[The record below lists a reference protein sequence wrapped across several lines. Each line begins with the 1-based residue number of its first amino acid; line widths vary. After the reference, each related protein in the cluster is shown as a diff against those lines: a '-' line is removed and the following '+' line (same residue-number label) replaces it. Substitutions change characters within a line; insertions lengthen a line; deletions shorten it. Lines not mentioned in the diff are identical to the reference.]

1 MTEPVAMQFV
11 PPVSPEDESRANLYG
26 LLARLFYAPPDAN
39 LLTELREAA
48 PPTEEGDGLTAEG
61 AALKAAWGELV
72 AACAGAFPA
81 RLEEEHFQ
89 VFVGVGKAQ
98 VTPYLT
104 AYMGR
109 REGEHPLVRLRGQL
123 ADWGLA
129 RREGAAEP
137 EDHVS
142 ALCETM
148 RWLITRRKAPVE
160 VQRRFFE
167 DYLGS
172 GGERFCSAVT
182 ACEDAKFYRHVARLL
197 QSLLMVEGKAFAI
210 D

>member
-39 LLTELREAA
+39 LLTELRQAA
-48 PPTEEGDGLTAEG
+48 PPPEEGDGLTAEG
-61 AALKAAWGELV
+61 AALKTAWADLV
-72 AACAGAFPA
+72 AACASAFPA

-89 VFVGVGKAQ
+89 VFVGVGKAE
-98 VTPYLT
+98 VTPYMS
-104 AYMGR
+104 AYMQRLDGDN
-109 REGEHPLVRLRGQL
+109 PLVRLRGQL

-148 RWLITRRKAPVE
+148 RWLIVRRKAPLE
-160 VQRRFFE
+160 VQRRLFE
-167 DYLGS
+167 DYLYAPGA
-172 GGERFCSAVT
+172 RFCSAVT
-182 ACEDAKFYRHVARLL
+182 ACEDAKFYRYVAQLL
-197 QSLLMVEGKAFAI
+197 RTLLEVERNAFDI
-210 D
+210 E

>member
-11 PPVSPEDESRANLYG
+11 PQVSPEDESRANLYG

-39 LLTELREAA
+39 LLSELRQAA
-48 PPTEEGDGLTAEG
+48 PPPEEGDGLTAEG
-61 AALKAAWGELV
+61 AALKSAWAGLV
-72 AACAGAFPA
+72 EACAGAFPA

-104 AYMGR
+104 AYMER
-109 REGEHPLVRLRGQL
+109 REGENPLVRLRGQL

-129 RREGAAEP
+129 RREQAAEP

-148 RWLITRRKAPVE
+148 RWLIVRRQASLE
-160 VQRRFFE
+160 EQRRMFE
-167 DYLGS
+167 DYLFTPGV
-172 GGERFCSAVT
+172 RFCSAVT
-182 ACEDAKFYRHVARLL
+182 ACEDTKFYRRVAHLL
-197 QSLLMVEGKAFAI
+197 RALLEVEHKAFEI

>member
-1 MTEPVAMQFV
+1 MTDPVAMQFV
-11 PPVSPEDESRANLYG
+11 TPVSPEDESRANLYG

-39 LLTELREAA
+39 LLSELRQAAA
-48 PPTEEGDGLTAEG
+48 PPEEGDGLTAEG
-61 AALKAAWGELV
+61 RALEAAWAELV
-72 AACAGAFPA
+72 QACASAFPA

-89 VFVGVGKAQ
+89 IFVGVGKAA
-98 VTPYLT
+98 VTPYLS
-104 AYMGR
+104 AYMER

-123 ADWGLA
+123 AEWGLA

-148 RWLITRRKAPVE
+148 RWLIVRRKATLE
-160 VQRRFFE
+160 AQRRLFE
-167 DYLGS
+167 DYLYAPGKS
-172 GGERFCSAVT
+172 FCSAVT
-182 ACEDAKFYRHVARLL
+182 ACEDTKFYRHVARLL
-197 QSLLMVEGKAFAI
+197 LALLAVEHEAFEI

>member
-1 MTEPVAMQFV
+1 MTEPVALQFV

-39 LLTELREAA
+39 LLSELRLAA
-48 PPTEEGDGLTAEG
+48 PPAEEGDGLTTEG
-61 AALKAAWGELV
+61 EALKAAWAELV
-72 AACAGAFPA
+72 GACASAFPA

-98 VTPYLT
+98 VTPYLA
-104 AYMGR
+104 AYMER
-109 REGEHPLVRLRGQL
+109 REGEHPLVRLRGLL
-123 ADWGLA
+123 AEWGLA
-129 RREGAAEP
+129 RREEAAEP

-148 RWLITRRKAPVE
+148 RWLIVRQRAPLDAQ
-160 VQRRFFE
+160 QRLFE
-167 DYLGS
+167 DYLS
-172 GGERFCSAVT
+172 VPGERFCSAVS
-182 ACEDAKFYRHVARLL
+182 ACDDTKFYRHVARLL
-197 QSLLMVEGKAFAI
+197 AALLAVERKAFEI